1 MPNQDSPPSFF
12 ARLKLAARV
21 LSDAAFAQRIGAS
34 LQSPA
39 PAPAQVP
46 SPVPPVAAPSVAKT
60 PAPER
65 APEPDHASGLTVLSI
80 LQREGRLIDFLQED
94 VAAFSDAEIGAAAR
108 VVHAGSRK
116 VLAQYFTL
124 EPILKETEG
133 ASITVK
139 PGFDAR
145 RIRLTGNVAGQPPFH
160 GSVKHHGW
168 VATEVRLPSVSSAL
182 DARVVAPAEVEL

>member
-1 MPNQDSPPSFF
+1 MPNPDSSPSFF
-12 ARLKLAARV
+12 ARLKLASRV
-21 LSDAAFAQRIGAS
+21 LTDAAFAQRVSTS
-34 LQSPA
+34 LQPAEAPAAVAPVAAA
-39 PAPAQVP
+39 PAP
-46 SPVPPVAAPSVAKT
+46 K
-60 PAPER
+60 APER
-65 APEPDHASGLTVLSI
+65 VPQPDHSSGLTVLAV
-80 LQREGRLIDFLQED
+80 LQQEGRLIDFLQED

-116 VLAQYFTL
+116 VLSQYFTL

-133 ASITVK
+133 ASITIK

-160 GSVKHHGW
+160 GSVRHHGW
-168 VATEVRLPSVSSAL
+168 AATEVRLPAVSSAL